1 MTQCAPKRIVLLLK
15 GPIYMYSS
23 YHLNAIDLI
32 LVMLFRV
39 IPKKEE
45 KKREFKPLE
54 STQTALHTPAT
65 NS

>member
-39 IPKKEE
+39 KAE